1 MKDRL
6 MLFVAVVAGLVAT
19 VLTFVYID
27 STTSEDDAAPV
38 RTLEVLFTI
47 NDIPANSSIDAD
59 ADPQDLE
66 NALFRW
72 LSNADPVRDRVE
84 RGARMGFDARR
95 KTPGRD
101 DRGGVPVRDYPPLV
115 SMSPEIVERVDAR
128 WNEYGFNGDPS
139 PSRFVASDR

>member
-1 MKDRL
+1 MI
-6 MLFVAVVAGLVAT
+6 A
-19 VLTFVYID
+19 
-27 STTSEDDAAPV
+27 
-38 RTLEVLFTI
+38 
-47 NDIPANSSIDAD
+47 IDAD
-59 ADPQDLE
+59 ADPHDLE

-115 SMSPEIVERVDAR
+115 SMSPEIVETVDRR
-128 WNEYGFNGDPS
+128 WTDYGFTGAPV
-139 PSRFVASDR
+139 PSRFRETSALPSDHGEDAGE